1 MASRLMLFLAVT
13 VLAAAGCSS
22 DRTGASAARALGWQL
37 NLGDGTVSSYAS
49 WKAKA
54 LQQR

>member
-37 NLGDGTVSSYAS
+37 NLGNGTVSSYAS